1 MTICLTAMLVNILT
15 KIDRLGGWLID
26 GIDGLID
33 EMDGLIRT
41 QLSLT
46 SSIICTA
53 YHDR

>member
-1 MTICLTAMLVNILT
+1 MTICLTAMLM
-15 KIDRLGGWLID
+15 DGLID